1 MAYLR
6 FIIKVNH
13 HNNNVN
19 VVDVAATLQNIEV
32 RFLIYGGVCMRTQSK
47 FKNEAILNKYYN
59 LGKFNSPAKIGYMMK
74 MIRELKPVTM
84 MEWMYWYFA
93 NWHDF
98 SYLYNLA
105 VDFWRSIPASYG
117 ITFQEA
123 LAYVGAV
130 MFERTFAGY
139 DKEETALHILRSTI
153 NPEIQESPAEWD
165 NLYFVDFYYWNSK
178 GQLIGIQLKPESF
191 QKSHCENFVAI
202 DEKMKTFRDKFH
214 AQTFVLFYKQE
225 HSTLQSIEQFFANPE
240 MIDLM
245 KQIAA

>member
-1 MAYLR
+1 
-6 FIIKVNH
+6 
-13 HNNNVN
+13 
-19 VVDVAATLQNIEV
+19 
-32 RFLIYGGVCMRTQSK
+32 MRTQSK

-93 NWHDF
+93 NRHDF

-105 VDFWRSIPASYG
+105 VDFWGSIPASYG

-139 DKEETALHILRSTI
+139 DKEETALQILRSLI
-153 NPEIQESPAEWD
+153 NPKMQESPAEWD
-165 NLYFVDFYYWNSK
+165 NLYFIDFYCRNSY

-191 QKSHCENFVAI
+191 KNGHCEQFVAI
-202 DEKMKTFRDKFH
+202 NPKMQAFRDKFH
-214 AQTFVLFYKQE
+214 AQTFVLFYKQGYDT
-225 HSTLQSIEQFFANPE
+225 SQITKQFFANPE
-240 MIDLM
+240 MIELI
-245 KQIAA
+245 KQAAA